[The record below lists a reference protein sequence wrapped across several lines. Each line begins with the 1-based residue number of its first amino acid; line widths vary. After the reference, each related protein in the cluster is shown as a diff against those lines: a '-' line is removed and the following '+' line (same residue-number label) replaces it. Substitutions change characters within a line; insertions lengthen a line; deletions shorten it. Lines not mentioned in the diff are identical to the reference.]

1 MGWYG
6 NMSSLRLAVSGALAA
21 CLLVAQPTQAQD
33 MPPIEAYGELPS
45 VETAAISASG
55 ERIAIVTTYG
65 HERLLLIV
73 DSSMNL
79 LRQIKVQDTKLRDLE
94 WIGDEAVLVVMS
106 ETEALP
112 FGFTTD
118 SYEAFRAITVPVDSQ
133 KEIQVVFAGNRGIVT
148 SIFGNYG
155 VRKVDGQWRGYF
167 GGIQLA
173 RSLDLGFVISGTD
186 ISLMEVDLL
195 KNSARKAA
203 SPPSVEISREWLVDA
218 EGKVAARFDL
228 QRDSGRWQLFG
239 RGGKVLA
246 SGIQPA
252 GYAGLIGLGFDG
264 KTVIYSVRKEDQ
276 SVWYERMLDGSD
288 EPREVFGEVGI
299 ENTYFDRHSGRI
311 LGILQRGTSPK
322 PEFFD
327 PVWNER
333 AQKVARAFS
342 KLDFSIEDWNDTF
355 SQVLVR
361 TSGTGDS
368 GTWYLVDIDQSKA
381 EAIGRERPAIAAE
394 QVGPVSTFTYKAQDG
409 LEVDGVLT
417 LPPGREAK
425 SLPVVIFPH
434 GGPSG
439 FDRPE
444 FDWWA
449 QAFASRGY
457 AVFQPNFRGST
468 NREAAFRIA
477 GNGEWGRKMQ
487 TDLSDGLAALADAG
501 IVDPKRACIMGAS
514 YGGYAA
520 LAGVTVQ
527 NGLYRCAVS
536 VAGVSDPREM
546 YNTEVRESGNSD
558 ILREALK
565 VELGKKSD
573 LDQVS
578 PRRLAGKA
586 NAPILLVHGR
596 DDTVVAFEQ
605 STKMAGAL
613 KDAGKPYKFVELAGE
628 DHWLSRSDTR
638 KQMLAEA
645 LAFVQEHNPA
655 N

>member
-1 MGWYG
+1 M
-6 NMSSLRLAVSGALAA
+6 
-21 CLLVAQPTQAQD
+21 LVAQPALTQD
-33 MPPIEAYGELPS
+33 IPPIEAYGELPS

-79 LRQIKVQDTKLRDLE
+79 LRQVRVQDAKLRDLE
-94 WIGDEAVLVVMS
+94 WVGDEAVLVVTS
-106 ETEALP
+106 ETEDLP
-112 FGFTTD
+112 IGYTTD
-118 SYEAFRAITVPVDSQ
+118 SYEAFSAITVPVDSK
-133 KEIQVVFAGNRGIVT
+133 KEIQVVFAGNRGVVT

-173 RSLDLGFVISGTD
+173 RSLDLGFVLSGTD

-203 SPPSVEISREWLVDA
+203 SPPSTDVSREWLVDA
-218 EGKVAARFDL
+218 GGKVAARFDL
-228 QRDSGRWQLFG
+228 QSDTGRWQLFG
-239 RGGKVLA
+239 SGGKALA
-246 SGIQPA
+246 SGLQPE
-252 GYAGLIGLGFDG
+252 GYAGLIGLSFDG
-264 KTVIYSVRKEDQ
+264 KGVIYSVRKDGQ
-276 SVWYERMLDGSD
+276 TVWYERKLDGSG
-288 EPREVFGEVGI
+288 EPKEVFEDVGVRM
-299 ENTYFDRHSGRI
+299 TYFDRHSPRI
-311 LGILQRGTSPK
+311 LGILPRGSGQK

-342 KLDFSIEDWNDTF
+342 KFDFSIEGWNDTF
-355 SQVLVR
+355 TQVLVR

-368 GTWYLVDIDQSKA
+368 GTWYLVDIDQLRA
-381 EAIGRERPAIAAE
+381 EAIGRERPAIGSD
-394 QVGPVSTFTYKAQDG
+394 QVGPVSVFAYKAQDG
-409 LEVDGVLT
+409 LEMDGILT
-417 LPPGREAK
+417 VPPGREAK
-425 SLPVVIFPH
+425 SLPVVVFPH
-434 GGPSG
+434 GGPAG
-439 FDRPE
+439 FDRAE

-468 NREAAFRIA
+468 HREAAFRNA
-477 GNGEWGRKMQ
+477 GYGEWGRKMQ
-487 TDLSDGLAALADAG
+487 TDLSDGLASLANAG

-536 VAGVSDPREM
+536 VAGVSDPRQM
-546 YNTEVRESGNSD
+546 YNTEVRESGNSNV
-558 ILREALK
+558 LREALK
-565 VELGKKSD
+565 MELGSKSD

-586 NAPILLVHGR
+586 DAPILLIHGR

-605 STKMAGAL
+605 STKMADAL
-613 KDAGKPYKFVELAGE
+613 KDAGKPYKFVQLAGE
-628 DHWLSRSDTR
+628 DHWLSRSETR

>member
-1 MGWYG
+1 MRKRG
-6 NMSSLRLAVSGALAA
+6 NFMRGLLLGRWGLFALI
-21 CLLVAQPTQAQD
+21 LLAQPAFAREV
-33 MPPIEAYGELPS
+33 PPLEAYGELPS
-45 VETAAISASG
+45 VEDAAISASG
-55 ERIAIVTTYG
+55 DRVAIVTTYD
-65 HERLLLIV
+65 HQRLLLIV

-79 LRQIKVQDTKLRDLE
+79 LRQIRVQDAKLRDLE
-94 WIGDEAVLVVMS
+94 WIGDEAVLVVTS
-106 ETEALP
+106 ETENLP
-112 FGFTTD
+112 MGYTTD
-118 SYEAFRAITVPVDSQ
+118 AYEAFRAITVPVDSK
-133 KEIQVVFAGNRGIVT
+133 KEIQVVFAGNRSIVT

-173 RSLDLGFVISGTD
+173 RSLDLGFVLSGTD

-203 SPPSVEISREWLVDA
+203 SPPSDNVSREWLVDA
-218 EGKVAARFDL
+218 DGKVAARFDL
-228 QRDSGRWQLFG
+228 QSDSGRWQLFG
-239 RGGKVLA
+239 MGGKALA
-246 SGIQPA
+246 SGVQPE
-252 GYAGLIGLGFDG
+252 GRAGLIGLSFDG
-264 KTVIYSVRKEDQ
+264 KSVIYTVRKEGQ
-276 SVWYERMLDGSD
+276 SIWYERMLDGSG
-288 EPREVFGEVGI
+288 EPHEVFGEVGI
-299 ENTYFDRHSGRI
+299 GNTYFDRHSGRI

-327 PVWNER
+327 PVWNDR
-333 AQKVARAFS
+333 AQKVTRAFS
-342 KLDFSIEDWNDTF
+342 KLDFAIEDWNDTF
-355 SQVLVR
+355 SKVLVR

-368 GTWYLVDIDQSKA
+368 GTWYLVDIDQLRA

-394 QVGPVSTFTYKAQDG
+394 QVGPVSVFSYKAQDG
-409 LEVDGVLT
+409 LDIDGVLT
-417 LPPGREAK
+417 VPPGREAK

-434 GGPSG
+434 GGPAS

-468 NREAAFRIA
+468 NRDAAFRNA
-477 GNGEWGRKMQ
+477 GYGEWGRKMQ
-487 TDLSDGLAALADAG
+487 TDVSDGLAALAQAG

-536 VAGVSDPREM
+536 VAGVSDPRLM
-546 YNTEVRESGNSD
+546 FNTEVRESGNSNV
-558 ILREALK
+558 LREALK
-565 VELGKKSD
+565 AELGSKSD
-573 LDQVS
+573 LDAVS

-586 NAPILLVHGR
+586 DAPILLIHGR

-605 STKMAGAL
+605 STKMVSAL
-613 KDAGKPYKFVELAGE
+613 KEANKPYKFVELAAE
-628 DHWLSRSDTR
+628 DHWLSRSETR
-638 KQMLAEA
+638 KQMLEEA

-655 N
+655 D